1 MDGDVG
7 HRRGNDEQV
16 ALDAFGEQAGGQILI
31 HHGIDALIAPF
42 RTEHRDTTA
51 TARDEVQA
59 RGKERF
65 QPGLLDDLQRA
76 WRGYVTPE
84 AAPGVFPEHPRGIF
98 AAEELGPLGRVEFAH
113 GLRGIPETGIVLVHD
128 HLRQHGDGILAQAAP
143 EELVLQRLLNLVPN
157 AALRVR
163 HASHQRQAV
172 QPGRGVRDFAPP
184 QQEAH
189 LRAISIGDN
198 HLISQLHEAHD
209 MLSGDAQGPVLIL
222 YGLGVLT
229 EDERISPDGDNCDLA
244 CRHVCFSR
252 WRVPGYGPT
261 G

>member
-1 MDGDVG
+1 M
-7 HRRGNDEQV
+7 
-16 ALDAFGEQAGGQILI
+16 
-31 HHGIDALIAPF
+31 
-42 RTEHRDTTA
+42 
-51 TARDEVQA
+51 
-59 RGKERF
+59 
-65 QPGLLDDLQRA
+65 
-76 WRGYVTPE
+76 
-84 AAPGVFPEHPRGIF
+84 
-98 AAEELGPLGRVEFAH
+98 
-113 GLRGIPETGIVLVHD
+113 
-128 HLRQHGDGILAQAAP
+128 
-143 EELVLQRLLNLVPN
+143 
-157 AALRVR
+157 
-163 HASHQRQAV
+163 